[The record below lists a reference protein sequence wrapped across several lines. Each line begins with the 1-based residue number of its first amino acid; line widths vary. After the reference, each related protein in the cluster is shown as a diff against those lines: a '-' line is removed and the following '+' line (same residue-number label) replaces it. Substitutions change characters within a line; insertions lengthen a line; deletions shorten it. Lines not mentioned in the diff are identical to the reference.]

1 MIIDPKIESACCGRF
16 AEIPF
21 NIYCGYFKKIFLFY
35 SSIGFPKPVG
45 ISLAANFLM
54 YWYPQ
59 SCNVEDKQRDWY
71 VVYSKP
77 HKEEQAQ
84 FHLRMKG
91 LDVFFPRLDL
101 IRVAEKRKR
110 IIPLFPN
117 YLFVRLHL
125 PTEFHYVIWS
135 PGVKRIVSF
144 GDMPIPLDDGVVTFL
159 KQQTDPEG
167 LIKAHSQLRPGQ
179 EVEIRGGPFDG
190 LIAIIQDPP
199 DGKGRVKILLKL
211 LSRQISVKLGV
222 EFIKGEW
229 VGIKPMSANIES
241 TLFSAVS

>member
-1 MIIDPKIESACCGRF
+1 MYLCPQT
-16 AEIPF
+16 
-21 NIYCGYFKKIFLFY
+21 Y
-35 SSIGFPKPVG
+35 SVG
-45 ISLAANFLM
+45 
-54 YWYPQ
+54 
-59 SCNVEDKQRDWY
+59 DKQRDWY

-101 IRVAEKRKR
+101 LRVAEKRKR

-144 GDMPIPLDDGVVTFL
+144 GDRPVPLDDDVVNFL
-159 KQQTDPEG
+159 KQQMDG
-167 LIKAHSQLRPGQ
+167 DGVIQARSQLKPGQ

-199 DGKGRVKILLKL
+199 DAKGRVKILLKL

-229 VGIKPMSANIES
+229 VALKPPATNIGS
-241 TLFSAVS
+241 SLFSAAS

>member
-1 MIIDPKIESACCGRF
+1 MILRSFRT
-16 AEIPF
+16 
-21 NIYCGYFKKIFLFY
+21 IFLF
-35 SSIGFPKPVG
+35 SRSIAVLQPLGT
-45 ISLAANFLM
+45 SLAAYFLM
-54 YWYPQ
+54 YWHSQ
-59 SCNVEDKQRDWY
+59 SSSVDDDKQRDWY

-101 IRVAEKRKR
+101 LRVAEKRKR

-125 PTEFHYVIWS
+125 ATEFHYVIWS

-144 GDMPIPLDDGVVTFL
+144 GDRPIPLDDGVVTFL

-167 LIKAHSQLRPGQ
+167 LIKARSQLCPGQ

-199 DGKGRVKILLKL
+199 DARGRVKILLKL

-229 VGIKPMSANIES
+229 VGIKTAPANIES
-241 TLFSAVS
+241 SLFSATS

>member
-1 MIIDPKIESACCGRF
+1 
-16 AEIPF
+16 
-21 NIYCGYFKKIFLFY
+21 
-35 SSIGFPKPVG
+35 
-45 ISLAANFLM
+45 M

-59 SCNVEDKQRDWY
+59 SYSVEEEQRDWY

-84 FHLRMKG
+84 FHLRTKG
-91 LDVFFPRLDL
+91 LEVFFPRLDL
-101 IRVAEKRKR
+101 VRVAEKRKR

-117 YLFVRLHL
+117 YLFVRFHL

-135 PGVKRIVSF
+135 PGVKRLVSF
-144 GDMPIPLDDGVVTFL
+144 SDRPIPLDERVVTFL
-159 KQQTDPEG
+159 KQQTDGHG
-167 LIKAHSQLRPGQ
+167 LIKAHSQLRVGQ

-199 DGKGRVKILLKL
+199 DARGRVKILLKL

-222 EFIKGEW
+222 EFIKGER
-229 VGIKPMSANIES
+229 VGISTTSTNIES
-241 TLFSAVS
+241 NLFSAAG

>member
-1 MIIDPKIESACCGRF
+1 MDDI
-16 AEIPF
+16 
-21 NIYCGYFKKIFLFY
+21 
-35 SSIGFPKPVG
+35 
-45 ISLAANFLM
+45 
-54 YWYPQ
+54 
-59 SCNVEDKQRDWY
+59 QRDWY

-91 LDVFFPRLDL
+91 LDVFFPRIDL
-101 IRVAEKRKR
+101 IRVAEKRRK

-125 PTEFHYVIWS
+125 LTEFHYVIWS

-144 GDMPIPLDDGVVTFL
+144 GEWPIPVDETVVNFL
-159 KQQTDPEG
+159 KQQTNDDG
-167 LIKAHSQLRPGQ
+167 LIRARSQLRPGQ

-190 LIAIIQDPP
+190 LMAIIQDPP
-199 DGKGRVKILLKL
+199 DAKGRVKILLKL

-222 EFIKGEW
+222 EFIKGEF
-229 VGIKPMSANIES
+229 VTLKPAATHIGSS
-241 TLFSAVS
+241 LFSAAS

>member
-1 MIIDPKIESACCGRF
+1 MFC
-16 AEIPF
+16 
-21 NIYCGYFKKIFLFY
+21 
-35 SSIGFPKPVG
+35 
-45 ISLAANFLM
+45 
-54 YWYPQ
+54 YPQ
-59 SCNVEDKQRDWY
+59 SGSLEDTHRDWY

-101 IRVAEKRKR
+101 LRVAEKRKR

-117 YLFVRLHL
+117 YLFVRIHL
-125 PTEFHYVIWS
+125 PTEFHYVTWS
-135 PGVKRIVSF
+135 PGVKRLVSF
-144 GDMPIPLDDGVVTFL
+144 GDRPIPLDDDVVNFL
-159 KQQTDPEG
+159 KQQTDAEG
-167 LIKAHSQLRPGQ
+167 LIKACSQLRPGQ

-199 DGKGRVKILLKL
+199 DSKGRVRILLKL

-222 EFIKGEW
+222 EFIKGEFI
-229 VGIKPMSANIES
+229 GLNPPATNIGSSLLSAAS
-241 TLFSAVS
+241 

>member
-1 MIIDPKIESACCGRF
+1 MR
-16 AEIPF
+16 
-21 NIYCGYFKKIFLFY
+21 IFLF
-35 SSIGFPKPVG
+35 SRSIALLEPTG
-45 ISLAANFLM
+45 ISLAVTFLM
-54 YWYPQ
+54 FWYPQ
-59 SCNVEDKQRDWY
+59 GGSVEDKQRGWY

-144 GDMPIPLDDGVVTFL
+144 GDRPIPLDDDVVTFL
-159 KQQTDPEG
+159 QQQTDSEG
-167 LIKAHSQLRPGQ
+167 LIKARSQLRQGQ

-190 LIAIIQDPP
+190 LVAIIQDPP
-199 DGKGRVKILLKL
+199 DAKGRVKILLKL

-229 VGIKPMSANIES
+229 VGIKPTSTNIES
-241 TLFSAVS
+241 TLLSAAS

>member
-1 MIIDPKIESACCGRF
+1 
-16 AEIPF
+16 
-21 NIYCGYFKKIFLFY
+21 
-35 SSIGFPKPVG
+35 
-45 ISLAANFLM
+45 
-54 YWYPQ
+54 
-59 SCNVEDKQRDWY
+59 VEDIQRDWY

-101 IRVAEKRKR
+101 VRVAEKRKR

-117 YLFVRLHL
+117 YLFVRIHL
-125 PTEFHYVIWS
+125 PTEFHYVTWS

-144 GDMPIPLDDGVVTFL
+144 GEHPIPIEERVVDFL
-159 KQQTDPEG
+159 KDQTDDAG
-167 LIKAHSQLRPGQ
+167 VIRACSQLRSGQ
-179 EVEIRGGPFDG
+179 EVEVCGGPFDG

-199 DGKGRVKILLKL
+199 DAKGRVRILLNL

-222 EFIKGEW
+222 EFIRGEW
-229 VGIKPMSANIES
+229 VAFKRPATNIGLGS
-241 TLFSAVS
+241 SLTIS

>member
-1 MIIDPKIESACCGRF
+1 MVKAYFWSWYVACCPHVR
-16 AEIPF
+16 P
-21 NIYCGYFKKIFLFY
+21 
-35 SSIGFPKPVG
+35 
-45 ISLAANFLM
+45 SLALLS
-54 YWYPQ
+54 YD
-59 SCNVEDKQRDWY
+59 VEDIQRDWY

-84 FHLRMKG
+84 FHLRMKN

-101 IRVAEKRKR
+101 VRVAEKRKR

-117 YLFVRLHL
+117 YLFVRIHL
-125 PTEFHYVIWS
+125 PTEFHYVSWS
-135 PGVKRIVSF
+135 PGVKRVVSF
-144 GDMPIPLDDGVVTFL
+144 GDQPIPLDQRVVDFL
-159 KQQTDPEG
+159 RQQTDPEG
-167 LIKAHSQLRPGQ
+167 VIKAHSQLRPGQ

-199 DGKGRVKILLKL
+199 DAKGRVKILLKL

-229 VGIKPMSANIES
+229 LAPKSSVADVGSSLLSA
-241 TLFSAVS
+241 AG

>member
-1 MIIDPKIESACCGRF
+1 ME
-16 AEIPF
+16 EI
-21 NIYCGYFKKIFLFY
+21 L
-35 SSIGFPKPVG
+35 
-45 ISLAANFLM
+45 
-54 YWYPQ
+54 
-59 SCNVEDKQRDWY
+59 RHWY

-77 HKEEQAQ
+77 HREEQAQ

-91 LDVFFPRLDL
+91 LEVFFPRLDL
-101 IRVAEKRKR
+101 VRVAEKRKR

-117 YLFVRLHL
+117 YIFVRIHL
-125 PTEFHYVIWS
+125 PTEFHYVTWS

-144 GDMPIPLDDGVVTFL
+144 GEHPIPLEERIVDFL
-159 KQQTDPEG
+159 KDQTDDAG
-167 LIKAHSQLRPGQ
+167 VIQACSRLRPGQ

-199 DGKGRVKILLKL
+199 DARGRVKILLKL

-229 VGIKPMSANIES
+229 VAFKRPATNIGLGSSS
-241 TLFSAVS
+241 TIS

>member
-1 MIIDPKIESACCGRF
+1 M
-16 AEIPF
+16 
-21 NIYCGYFKKIFLFY
+21 
-35 SSIGFPKPVG
+35 
-45 ISLAANFLM
+45 
-54 YWYPQ
+54 
-59 SCNVEDKQRDWY
+59 EDIQRDWY

-101 IRVAEKRKR
+101 VRVAEKRKR

-117 YLFVRLHL
+117 YLFVRIHL
-125 PTEFHYVIWS
+125 PTEFHYVTWS

-144 GDMPIPLDDGVVTFL
+144 GDTPIPLDETVVNFL
-159 KQQTDPEG
+159 TQQTDTDG
-167 LIKAHSQLRPGQ
+167 VIKAHTQLRPGQ

-199 DGKGRVKILLKL
+199 DAKGRVKILLKL
-211 LSRQISVKLGV
+211 LSRQISVELGV

-229 VGIKPMSANIES
+229 VTLNPLEGNIGS
-241 TLFSAVS
+241 SLFSAVS

>member
-1 MIIDPKIESACCGRF
+1 M
-16 AEIPF
+16 
-21 NIYCGYFKKIFLFY
+21 YC
-35 SSIGFPKPVG
+35 
-45 ISLAANFLM
+45 
-54 YWYPQ
+54 YPR
-59 SCNVEDKQRDWY
+59 SCSVEDKHRDWY

-77 HKEEQAQ
+77 RKEEQAQ

-101 IRVAEKRKR
+101 LRVAEKRKR

-144 GDMPIPLDDGVVTFL
+144 GDRPIPLDDDVVSFL

-167 LIKAHSQLRPGQ
+167 LIKARSQLRSGQ

-199 DGKGRVKILLKL
+199 DAKGRVRILLKL
-211 LSRQISVKLGV
+211 LSRQISVRLGV

-229 VGIKPMSANIES
+229 VAMNRTPANIES
-241 TLFSAVS
+241 SSFSAAS

>member
-1 MIIDPKIESACCGRF
+1 ME
-16 AEIPF
+16 E
-21 NIYCGYFKKIFLFY
+21 L
-35 SSIGFPKPVG
+35 
-45 ISLAANFLM
+45 
-54 YWYPQ
+54 
-59 SCNVEDKQRDWY
+59 QRDWY

-101 IRVAEKRKR
+101 VRVSERRKR
-110 IIPLFPN
+110 VIPLFPN
-117 YLFVRLHL
+117 YLFVRIDLQ
-125 PTEFHYVIWS
+125 TEFQYVTWS
-135 PGVKRIVSF
+135 PGVKRLVSF
-144 GDMPIPLDDGVVTFL
+144 GDRPIPLDERVVNFL
-159 KQQTDPEG
+159 KQQTDAEG
-167 LIKAHSQLRPGQ
+167 VIKAHSQLQPGQ

-199 DGKGRVKILLKL
+199 DDKGRVKILLKL

-229 VGIKPMSANIES
+229 VALKPISDIGS
-241 TLFSAVS
+241 SLFSAAS